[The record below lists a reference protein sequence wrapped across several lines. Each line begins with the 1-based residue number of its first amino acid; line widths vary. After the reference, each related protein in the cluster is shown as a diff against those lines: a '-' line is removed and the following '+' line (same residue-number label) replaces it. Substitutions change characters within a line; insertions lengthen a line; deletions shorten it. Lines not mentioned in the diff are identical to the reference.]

1 MRLSNLNKFS
11 VLSVLFHFLL
21 FSNLTAEQQI
31 DLWKKDNKNV
41 LNTNEEKNNVSSNLI
56 IVVPLAIF
64 CIGWVIKNSFF
75 GL

>member
-11 VLSVLFHFLL
+11 VLTVLFHFLL

-41 LNTNEEKNNVSSNLI
+41 LNTNEEKKRLR
-56 IVVPLAIF
+56 
-64 CIGWVIKNSFF
+64 
-75 GL
+75 

>member
-11 VLSVLFHFLL
+11 FLTVLFHFLL

-41 LNTNEEKNNVSSNLI
+41 LNTNEEKKDLIKKIAISRLIQTLNL
-56 IVVPLAIF
+56 
-64 CIGWVIKNSFF
+64 
-75 GL
+75 

>member
-11 VLSVLFHFLL
+11 VLTVLFHFLL

-41 LNTNEEKNNVSSNLI
+41 LNTNEEKKDLIKKIAISRLIQTLNL
-56 IVVPLAIF
+56 
-64 CIGWVIKNSFF
+64 
-75 GL
+75 